1 VHPCALPGAPTG
13 ICKLDIQLTGYLLF
27 NQCSTPADENPRI
40 SKGRSHQP
48 VLDTGFHRK
57 MERSTVTGTTV
68 SEDSVRDDNAAAP
81 EDLPSTLIVII
92 DMDK

>member
-1 VHPCALPGAPTG
+1 
-13 ICKLDIQLTGYLLF
+13 
-27 NQCSTPADENPRI
+27 
-40 SKGRSHQP
+40 
-48 VLDTGFHRK
+48 

>member
-1 VHPCALPGAPTG
+1 M
-13 ICKLDIQLTGYLLF
+13 
-27 NQCSTPADENPRI
+27 
-40 SKGRSHQP
+40 
-48 VLDTGFHRK
+48 LDTGFHRK
-57 MERSTVTGTTV
+57 MERSTVTGTMV